1 MRLNIFSIASP
12 DDTPET
18 RLASEA
24 RDWLILLT
32 SGRAT
37 VADARA
43 LRQWCGQSP
52 EHARAFEQA
61 KALWHGLQP
70 AAEAVQGP
78 RHFGRRALLGGAI
91 AASAGFLLI
100 RATVP
105 GGVSGLGADYVT
117 EVGEQ
122 RRVELGAGVSLELNT
137 QTRLSRRP
145 LAEGKQGL
153 ELLAGEVEVSGGGTA
168 TVSVQAGAGRIS
180 AAGAR
185 FNIRYVDQSVCT
197 TCLEGVVQIQVQG
210 QQFRL
215 EPGMQLTYDPRHVGS
230 PQTADVSSAI
240 AWREQV
246 LVFND
251 ATLASVIDEINRYRP
266 GMLLLLNRELG
277 LRKVQ
282 ARFRL
287 DQLAG
292 VALLIRD
299 AYGAKCTELPGGVV
313 VLS

>member
-12 DDTPET
+12 DATPEA
-18 RLASEA
+18 RLADEA

-52 EHARAFEQA
+52 AHAQAFEQA
-61 KALWHGLQP
+61 KALWQGLLP
-70 AAEAVQGP
+70 AAEAMQAP
-78 RHFGRRALLGGAI
+78 RHFGRRAFLGGAI

-100 RATVP
+100 RTMVP
-105 GGVSGLGADYVT
+105 GGISGLGADYVT

-122 RRVELGAGVSLELNT
+122 RRVELGDGISLELNP
-137 QTRLSRRP
+137 QPRLSRRA
-145 LAEGKQGL
+145 LAEGGQAL
-153 ELLAGEVEVSGGGTA
+153 ELLAGEIEVQGRSVS
-168 TVSVQAGAGRIS
+168 TVSVQAGTGWIS
-180 AAGAR
+180 AARAR

-197 TCLEGVVQIQVQG
+197 TCLEGVVQVQVQG
-210 QQFRL
+210 QSLRL
-215 EPGMQLTYDPRHVGS
+215 EPGMQLTYGNGRTGQ
-230 PQTADVSSAI
+230 PQNADVSAAV

-277 LRKVQ
+277 QRKVQ

-299 AYGAKCTELPGGVV
+299 AYGARCIELPGGVV

>member
-12 DDTPET
+12 DATPQA

-43 LRQWCGQSP
+43 LRLWCEQSP
-52 EHARAFEQA
+52 EHARAFKQA

-70 AAEAVQGP
+70 AAAAVQAP

-91 AASAGFLLI
+91 AASAAFLLI

-105 GGVSGLGADYVT
+105 GGVSGLGADYIT
-117 EVGEQ
+117 DVGEQ
-122 RRVELGAGVSLELNT
+122 RRVELAEGVSLELNT

-145 LAEGKQGL
+145 LDDGGQGL
-153 ELLAGEVEVSGGGTA
+153 ELLSGEIEVQGRSA
-168 TVSVQAGAGRIS
+168 QVVSVQAGAGWIS
-180 AAGAR
+180 AARAR
-185 FNIRYVDQSVCT
+185 FNIRYTDQSVCA
-197 TCLEGVVQIQVQG
+197 TCLEGVVQVEVQG
-210 QQFRL
+210 QRFRL
-215 EPGMQLTYDPRHVGS
+215 EPGMQLTYDPGRVGV
-230 PQTADVSSAI
+230 PKRADVSAAI

-277 LRKVQ
+277 QRKVQ